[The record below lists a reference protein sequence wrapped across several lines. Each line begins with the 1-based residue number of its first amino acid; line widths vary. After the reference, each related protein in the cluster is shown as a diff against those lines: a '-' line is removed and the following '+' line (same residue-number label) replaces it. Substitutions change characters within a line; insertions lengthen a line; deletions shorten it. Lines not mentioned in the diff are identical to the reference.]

1 MGDLKNSI
9 DSAKA
14 SIDVVI
20 GFVEG
25 TKALILGLWE
35 FIKDPFGFLKGI
47 ADPTVLVILAV
58 LLLLKALGFDTKKY
72 IKLTFVIYIIILV
85 F

>member
-9 DSAKA
+9 DSVKA
-14 SIDVVI
+14 SIDVVV
-20 GFVEG
+20 GFIEG
-25 TKALILGLWE
+25 IKIVAFSIWE
-35 FIKDPFGFLKGI
+35 FLKDPFGFVKGI

-58 LLLLKALGFDTKKY
+58 LLLLKALGFDTKNY

>member
-25 TKALILGLWE
+25 TRTLILGLWE